1 MKVIDEEINYPDSLV
16 DEDFNYPD
24 FVLTYNFLIY
34 EPVIARLYV

>member
-34 EPVIARLYV
+34 EPVIARL

>member
-34 EPVIARLYV
+34 EPVIAWLYV